1 MAKSARHTSTVS
13 KPATKQTG
21 AQKHGSALPLP
32 DPGKDEQQDLKE
44 LKEAEADLA
53 ADRKL
58 KDSDD
63 IARDKR
69 NIRQLEKDILN
80 DWRTRSTGSSK
91 G

>member
-1 MAKSARHTSTVS
+1 MAKSARQTSTVL
-13 KPATKQTG
+13 KAATKQTG
-21 AQKHGSALPLP
+21 AQKRGSALPPP

-58 KDSDD
+58 KDSVD

-80 DWRTRSTGSSK
+80 DWRTRIPSAKK

>member
-1 MAKSARHTSTVS
+1 MAKSARPTSTVS

-21 AQKHGSALPLP
+21 AQKRGSALPLP
-32 DPGKDEQQDLKE
+32 DPSKDEQQDLKE

-58 KDSDD
+58 KDSVD

-80 DWRTRSTGSSK
+80 DWRTGTPSAKK